1 MIINETEPEAYA
13 NPALTEQVAKD
24 TPLKEWLVN
33 YTGQKFEA
41 ERARYNA
48 ETGNQ
53 FEWDGNVT
61 VEMIVE
67 TVAKEFPE
75 FLMVV
80 AEENFIRGYE
90 QALNAVESYNQVV
103 SKGTE
108 QTMDKLADTD
118 EVQ

>member
-1 MIINETEPEAYA
+1 MDAEQENEDKTYHNSLLKEHVSPETE
-13 NPALTEQVAKD
+13 VKS
-24 TPLKEWLVN
+24 WLVE
-33 YTGQKFEA
+33 YV
-41 ERARYNA
+41 
-48 ETGNQ
+48 GNQ
-53 FEWDGNVT
+53 HEPENSNVT

-90 QALNAVESYNQVV
+90 QALNDVESYNQVV

-108 QTMDKLADTD
+108 QAIGKSTDADD
-118 EVQ
+118 VK